1 MLYVIINASLITLLV
16 LVFSYPAFGSWDGGS
31 DVLGC
36 KGASKVWFFAE
47 GSTRPG
53 FEEWVSML
61 NPNDVE
67 AGAVIFF
74 MLDAGE
80 NFEKSYIL
88 PPRSR
93 LTVDVFSVVPGDRD
107 VSFRITSSAPIIAER
122 SMYFMYRNRITG
134 GHDVPGATAPDTDWY
149 FAEGCTRD
157 GFDTWLCLSNP
168 CEKDAVLD
176 IAYYCGDGQVIN
188 RAGISITVGRRVTVP
203 VHDDAL
209 GVGRHNDEHGDFGI
223 RVTSKNG
230 VPVVAERSMYFTY
243 HGGLTGGHD
252 VLGADAPNTEW
263 YFAEGCTRDGFD
275 TWLCLFNPGEKEALL
290 DIFYYCGDGE
300 VIEKPG
306 VGVSAGGRL
315 TVSVQE
321 PALGVGRHNDRR
333 GDVAIRVKSEN
344 GAPVVAERS
353 MYFAYPGGRDGGHDV
368 LGADAPNTEW
378 YFAEGCTRDGF
389 DTWLCISN
397 PGESDALIDVDYFC
411 ADGQT
416 ISKPGIS
423 VPAGNRVTV
432 PVHEEAL
439 GVGRH
444 DDSHGDF
451 GIRVMSRNGV
461 PVVAERSM
469 YFAYTNKQPE
479 WRAYDRNVL
488 AASLGW
494 GEVSVGNTSRRRIAL
509 TFDTASE
516 GAYTPAILDILKGAG
531 IHCTFFISGRFAE
544 QYPDLV
550 RRIAAEGHEIANHS
564 YSHPHFAR
572 LSADAVTGE
581 LARTE
586 AIIAG
591 LTGLTTR
598 PYFRFPYGERNAA
611 LIRQVNA
618 EGYMSVFWTVAA
630 ESENPRE
637 NSDVVYR
644 RVVSKARPGA
654 IVLMHSGDPEEPG
667 ALPLVIRDL
676 EAAGYELVTLT
687 ELLLPNDWAI

>member
-1 MLYVIINASLITLLV
+1 M
-16 LVFSYPAFGSWDGGS
+16 GS
-31 DVLGC
+31 
-36 KGASKVWFFAE
+36 KGASKAWFFAE

-74 MLDAGE
+74 MLDAGG
-80 NFEKSYIL
+80 NFEKNYVL

-93 LTVDVFSVVPGDRD
+93 LTVDVFSLVPGDRD
-107 VSFRITSSAPIIAER
+107 VSLRITSSAPIIAER
-122 SMYFMYRNRITG
+122 SMYLIYRNRITG
-134 GHDVPGATAPDTDWY
+134 GHDVLGASAPDTDWY

-188 RAGISITVGRRVTVP
+188 KAGIGIAVGRRVTIP

-209 GVGRHNDEHGDFGI
+209 GVGRHNDDRGDFGI

-243 HGGLTGGHD
+243 HDGLTGGHD
-252 VLGADAPNTEW
+252 VLGAKAPNTEW

-275 TWLCLFNPGEKEALL
+275 TWLCLLNPGEKEALL

-321 PALGVGRHNDRR
+321 PALGIGRHNDRR
-333 GDVAIRVKSEN
+333 GDVAIKVKSEN
-344 GAPVVAERS
+344 GVPVVAERS

-416 ISKPGIS
+416 ISKPEIS

-444 DDSHGDF
+444 EDPHGDF

-469 YFAYTNKQPE
+469 YFAYKNKQPN

-494 GEVSVGNTSRRRIAL
+494 GDVSVGNTSRRRIAL

-550 RRIAAEGHEIANHS
+550 RRIAAGGHEIANHS

-586 AIIAG
+586 AIISG

-637 NSDVVYR
+637 TSDVVYR

-687 ELLLPNDWAI
+687 ELLLPKDWAI

>member
-1 MLYVIINASLITLLV
+1 MLHVIINASLITLLV
-16 LVFSYPAFGSWDGGS
+16 LVFSSPAFGSWDGCSGI
-31 DVLGC
+31 VGC
-36 KGASKVWFFAE
+36 RGASRVWFFAE
-47 GSTRPG
+47 GSTRRG
-53 FEEWVSML
+53 FEEWVCLL

-67 AGAVIFF
+67 TNAVIFL
-74 MLDAGE
+74 MLDAGG
-80 NFEKSYIL
+80 NFEKSYVL

-93 LTVDVFSVVPGDRD
+93 VTVDVFSVVPGDRD
-107 VSFRITSSAPIIAER
+107 VSLRITSSEPVVAER

-134 GHDVPGATAPDTDWY
+134 GHDVLGATAPD
-149 FAEGCTRD
+149 
-157 GFDTWLCLSNP
+157 
-168 CEKDAVLD
+168 
-176 IAYYCGDGQVIN
+176 
-188 RAGISITVGRRVTVP
+188 
-203 VHDDAL
+203 
-209 GVGRHNDEHGDFGI
+209 
-223 RVTSKNG
+223 
-230 VPVVAERSMYFTY
+230 
-243 HGGLTGGHD
+243 
-252 VLGADAPNTEW
+252 TEW
-263 YFAEGCTRDGFD
+263 YFAEGCTR
-275 TWLCLFNPGEKEALL
+275 N
-290 DIFYYCGDGE
+290 
-300 VIEKPG
+300 
-306 VGVSAGGRL
+306 
-315 TVSVQE
+315 
-321 PALGVGRHNDRR
+321 
-333 GDVAIRVKSEN
+333 
-344 GAPVVAERS
+344 
-353 MYFAYPGGRDGGHDV
+353 
-368 LGADAPNTEW
+368 
-378 YFAEGCTRDGF
+378 GF

-416 ISKPGIS
+416 ISKQEIS

-432 PVHEEAL
+432 PVHDEAL

-444 DDSHGDF
+444 DDPHGNF
-451 GIRVMSRNGV
+451 GIRVTSKNGV
-461 PVVAERSM
+461 PIVAERSM
-469 YFAYTNKQPE
+469 YFAYKNKRPN

-494 GEVSVGNTSRRRIAL
+494 GDISVGNTSRRRIAL

-572 LSADAVTGE
+572 QSADAVTGE

-598 PYFRFPYGERNAA
+598 PYFRFPYGERNEA

-618 EGYMSVFWTVAA
+618 EGYLSVYWTVAA

-637 NSDVVYR
+637 TSDVVYR
-644 RVVSKARPGA
+644 RVVSNSRPGA

-667 ALPLVIRDL
+667 ALPFVIRDL